1 MPRHLF
7 CQLFPVSH
15 VCYHSCK
22 ETGEGME
29 KAMILLVE
37 DEEPIFELIR
47 FNLEKEGFQ
56 VQGVFRGNEVIKEVA
71 RWMPDLLILDL
82 MLPGANGIDICR
94 HLRMQEAT
102 RELPVLMVTAKNE
115 DSDIVLGLEIG
126 ADDYLTKPFSPRVLV
141 ARVRALL
148 RRRTGNETSTADG
161 GRVTIHDISIDPRR
175 HLVERGGEVVD
186 LSLTEYQILLF
197 LAGNPGWVYSRNQII
212 SNIKGDDYPVTERSV
227 DVQILNI
234 RKKLKESGAYI
245 ETVRGI
251 GYRMREEASG

>member
-1 MPRHLF
+1 MD
-7 CQLFPVSH
+7 
-15 VCYHSCK
+15 
-22 ETGEGME
+22 TIT
-29 KAMILLVE
+29 ILVVE
-37 DEEPIFELIR
+37 DEDTIFELIR
-47 FNLEKEGFQ
+47 FNLEKEGFK
-56 VQGVFRGNEVIKEVA
+56 VHGVSRGNEVLKELARIK
-71 RWMPDLLILDL
+71 PDLLVLDL

-94 HLRMQEAT
+94 YLRSQEST
-102 RELPVLMVTAKNE
+102 RALPILMVTAKNE

-148 RRRTGNETSTADG
+148 RRGQDTGDSEVLKEG
-161 GRVTIHDISIDPRR
+161 KLTIHDISIDPRR

-186 LSLTEYQILLF
+186 LSLTEYQILHF

-227 DVQILNI
+227 DVQVLNI
-234 RKKLKESGAYI
+234 RKKLKESGAFI

-251 GYRMREEASG
+251 GYRMKEES

>member
-1 MPRHLF
+1 
-7 CQLFPVSH
+7 
-15 VCYHSCK
+15 
-22 ETGEGME
+22 ME
-29 KAMILLVE
+29 KAKILVVE
-37 DEEPIFELIR
+37 DEQPIFELIR
-47 FNLEKEGFQ
+47 FNLEKDGFQ
-56 VQGVFRGNEVIKEVA
+56 VHGVFRGNEVIKEVA

-102 RELPVLMVTAKNE
+102 RDLPVLMVTARNE
-115 DSDIVLGLEIG
+115 DSDVVLGLEIG

-141 ARVRALL
+141 ARVRTLL
-148 RRRTGNETSTADG
+148 RRRTGSDTGTAAG
-161 GRVTIHDISIDPRR
+161 GKVTIHDISIDPRR
-175 HLVERGGEVVD
+175 HLVERDGEVVD

-234 RKKLKESGAYI
+234 RKKLKESGAFI

-251 GYRMREEASG
+251 GYRMREEKSD

>member
-1 MPRHLF
+1 
-7 CQLFPVSH
+7 
-15 VCYHSCK
+15 
-22 ETGEGME
+22 ME
-29 KAMILLVE
+29 KAKILVVE
-37 DEEPIFELIR
+37 DEQPIFELIR
-47 FNLEKEGFQ
+47 FNLEKDGFQ
-56 VQGVFRGNEVIKEVA
+56 VHGVFRGNEVIKEVA

-102 RELPVLMVTAKNE
+102 RDLPVLMVTARNE
-115 DSDIVLGLEIG
+115 DSDVVLGLEIG

-141 ARVRALL
+141 ARVRTLL
-148 RRRTGNETSTADG
+148 RRRTGSDTGTPAG
-161 GRVTIHDISIDPRR
+161 GKVTIHDISIDPRR
-175 HLVERGGEVVD
+175 HLVERDGEVVD

-234 RKKLKESGAYI
+234 RKKLKESGAFI

-251 GYRMREEASG
+251 GYRMREEKSD